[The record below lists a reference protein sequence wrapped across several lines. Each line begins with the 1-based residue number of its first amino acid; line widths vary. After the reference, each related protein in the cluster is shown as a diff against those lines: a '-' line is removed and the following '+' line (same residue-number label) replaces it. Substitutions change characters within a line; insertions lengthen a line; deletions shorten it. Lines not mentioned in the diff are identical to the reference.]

1 MHAEEALLYLK
12 KYLIQ
17 NEVGNIKYIND
28 GIEWYYLSMLIR
40 DIILSDNSQFLRG
53 CIQHILNH
61 TSV

>member
-1 MHAEEALLYLK
+1 MHAEETLLYLK
-12 KYLIQ
+12 KCLIE

-28 GIEWYYLSMLIR
+28 GTEWYYLRMIIT

-53 CIQHILNH
+53 LIQHILNH